1 MMARRKKRS
10 QNFNNPFAASGL
22 LRLARSGLVFLIGI
36 VLLFKALAAFRDG
49 ESTVM
54 FLAAFG
60 ASILILSGLTGLK
73 QGADR
78 LAGFEPDPRSPADLS
93 VRYQNNSQV
102 ATIGKAQRY
111 GPGELKELLDV
122 GTPPEG
128 GGRSGTLGKLA
139 QVVIPG
145 LRFSPPEVRLTLEYI
160 ISCLFNTGI
169 IFGLALFFLQA
180 ASTVG
185 LELGTI
191 GTSIFW
197 WSLAFVLLARWR
209 LFVRPS
215 TLTISL
221 AQLRGATPGSLRGTL
236 FFLALLAVGA
246 VIALSIDPATLGIS
260 PETTANVTE
269 QLEDGANA
277 SEPIRLVMLIVFL
290 AIALSV
296 MATVFWFI
304 RMGRLSQLSE
314 ELDEEVTRIRFQ
326 RDGVGSA
333 RHFAEAMM
341 TALQNQPRESGDV
354 RVYNLGE
361 NIYVETQP
369 ELQKAPI
376 SKAVPFVSEAI
387 GNVLLILAAL
397 ALAFNL
403 PDLPNMEAVSNT
415 LELGNDPTERN
426 LMKAWQETAHI
437 GPWLLTFFV
446 LGGFGKWFLG
456 LSEVFLGETNF
467 RSIMMRAQLSG
478 TETDVRQAIG
488 NAAFDTY
495 KTEVSVPFTN
505 GVVEGA
511 SVVLHTCAF
520 ARPNRN
526 GLMGPRSILEFGSDP
541 GLLQATIT
549 EAVASLDDLRFM
561 PQLQHRDLETVKESV
576 AINTGHAQ
584 AVYHGTGAPTL
595 PGGGPVPPAL
605 ADKAED
611 GQDD

>member
-1 MMARRKKRS
+1 MARRKKRS

-22 LRLARSGLVFLIGI
+22 LRLARAGIIFLIGI

-60 ASILILSGLTGLK
+60 AAMLILSGLTGLK

-93 VRYQNNSQV
+93 VRFQNNSQV

-180 ASTVG
+180 AATVG
-185 LELGTI
+185 LDLGPV
-191 GTSIFW
+191 GSSIFW
-197 WSLAFVLLARWR
+197 WTLAFVLLARWR

-236 FFLALLAVGA
+236 FFLALLAAGGA
-246 VIALSIDPATLGIS
+246 IAMSVDPATFGIS
-260 PETTANVTE
+260 QETAANVGE
-269 QLEDGANA
+269 QLEAGANSA
-277 SEPIRLVMLIVFL
+277 PAIRLVGLIIFL
-290 AIALSV
+290 ALGLTA

-304 RMGRLSQLSE
+304 RMGRLSQLSG
-314 ELDEEVTRIRFQ
+314 ELDEEVSRVRFR
-326 RDGVGSA
+326 RDGVGNAS
-333 RHFAEAMM
+333 HFAEAMM
-341 TALQNQPRESGDV
+341 TSLQNQPRESGDA

-376 SKAVPFVSEAI
+376 SKAVPFISEAI
-387 GNVLLILAAL
+387 GNALLVLAAL

-403 PDLPNMEAVSNT
+403 PDLPNIEAVSNT
-415 LELGNDPTERN
+415 LELGNDPTDRN
-426 LMKAWQETAHI
+426 LAAAWRELGQIA
-437 GPWLLTFFV
+437 PWLLLFFT

-467 RSIMMRAQLSG
+467 RSVLMRAALTG

-511 SVVLHTCAF
+511 SVVLHTCSF

-526 GLMGPRSILEFGSDP
+526 GLMGPRSILEFGSDQ
-541 GLLQATIT
+541 GLLQQTID
-549 EAVASLDDLRFM
+549 EAVRSLDDLRFM
-561 PQLQHRDLETVKESV
+561 PQLQQRDLDTVRESV
-576 AINTGHAQ
+576 AINAGHAE
-584 AVYHGTGAPTL
+584 AVYHGTGAPRL
-595 PGGGPVPPAL
+595 P
-605 ADKAED
+605 D
-611 GQDD
+611 GRPLTQAISDDSKDETET